1 MSGIDTPM
9 VFEDLRDGL
18 IATLEAN
25 ETGRFITVSY
35 KRQGIDAEQI
45 KGALRTIQVFFDA
58 GDYPEKNYVPGNFGH
73 DPVYGIVYEASAAS
87 TMDLTVIEDPEST
100 DEQVAAAIIAG
111 KVAELIVDRAI
122 DEMKRF
128 ATQILL
134 DPPNRD
140 FTLPKN
146 TANNARLSGFKKG
159 SPGKLGKLV
168 TLRATETFTAIIEER
183 TTGASVTPAEQPVI
197 DITNDQRP
205 IDESAGNSPKSGVTT
220 KQ

>member
-1 MSGIDTPM
+1 MSGIDDPM

-58 GDYPEKNYVPGNFGH
+58 GDYPEKGYVPGNFTH
-73 DPVYGIVYEASAAS
+73 DVSFGIVYEASAAS
-87 TMDLTVIEDPEST
+87 TMDLAVIENPASTES
-100 DEQVAAAIIAG
+100 EIAAAIING
-111 KVAELIVDRAI
+111 KVAEERVDRAI
-122 DEMKRF
+122 DEMRRF

-134 DPPNRD
+134 DPPNED
-140 FTLPKN
+140 FTLPKY
-146 TANNARLSGFKKG
+146 TVNNARLTGFKKG

-183 TTGASVTPAEQPVI
+183 TTGSTVTPAAQPVV

-205 IDESAGNSPKSGVTT
+205 IDKSEGNSPKSGVQT